1 MRQEGG
7 RVVTPLNTDPEVAG
21 RVSGCCGIWVR
32 SKKPSRIA
40 WPGRAVSLRGFPEGG
55 DAIWGERRLKHS

>member
-7 RVVTPLNTDPEVAG
+7 RVVAPLNTDPRVAG

-40 WPGRAVSLRGFPEGG
+40 WPGRAVSRKAATRSGANG
-55 DAIWGERRLKHS
+55 D